1 MKTQGNGKTYFLMV
15 IAALVWSGA
24 FIAGKFAVPYVP
36 AFTLTFLRFLI
47 SSAVLYPVMKLYNRA
62 HPKDNFK
69 LTKKYIPLFLFNGI
83 VGMLGYH
90 ALFFTALKYT
100 SAINSSIIGAMNPIV
115 TTVIASITMKQKT
128 PPVQT
133 AGIALSFTGVV
144 LTITGD
150 NLSMLTSFDFNR
162 GDIFMAAAVICWAS
176 YAVMSKAKGA
186 EVPPLALTFYSFVFC
201 TITLIP
207 FVIWE
212 HPWTLEKIPVSAIL
226 AIIFMAV
233 FSSVIGYMLQQIA
246 IKKIGASKSSIFVN
260 LVPVF
265 SIILSVIILGEE
277 LIPVKIFTSLLIIAG
292 VCICQMSG
300 KRKHQTEALKN
311 KFS

>member
-90 ALFFTALKYT
+90 VLFFMALKYT

-150 NLSMLTSFDFNR
+150 NLSMLASFDFNR

-207 FVIWE
+207 CR
-212 HPWTLEKIPVSAIL
+212 TQSCK
-226 AIIFMAV
+226 M
-233 FSSVIGYMLQQIA
+233 
-246 IKKIGASKSSIFVN
+246 
-260 LVPVF
+260 
-265 SIILSVIILGEE
+265 
-277 LIPVKIFTSLLIIAG
+277 
-292 VCICQMSG
+292 
-300 KRKHQTEALKN
+300 
-311 KFS
+311 

>member
-1 MKTQGNGKTYFLMV
+1 MV

-47 SSAVLYPVMKLYNRA
+47 ASAVLYPVMKLYNRA

-150 NLSMLTSFDFNR
+150 NLSMLASFDFNR

-212 HPWTLEKIPVSAIL
+212 HPWILEKIPVSAIL

>member
-47 SSAVLYPVMKLYNRA
+47 ASAVLYPVMKLYNRA

-144 LTITGD
+144 LTRREQEI
-150 NLSMLTSFDFNR
+150 
-162 GDIFMAAAVICWAS
+162 
-176 YAVMSKAKGA
+176 
-186 EVPPLALTFYSFVFC
+186 PLLYRWRDK
-201 TITLIP
+201 L
-207 FVIWE
+207 
-212 HPWTLEKIPVSAIL
+212 
-226 AIIFMAV
+226 
-233 FSSVIGYMLQQIA
+233 
-246 IKKIGASKSSIFVN
+246 
-260 LVPVF
+260 
-265 SIILSVIILGEE
+265 
-277 LIPVKIFTSLLIIAG
+277 
-292 VCICQMSG
+292 
-300 KRKHQTEALKN
+300 R
-311 KFS
+311 